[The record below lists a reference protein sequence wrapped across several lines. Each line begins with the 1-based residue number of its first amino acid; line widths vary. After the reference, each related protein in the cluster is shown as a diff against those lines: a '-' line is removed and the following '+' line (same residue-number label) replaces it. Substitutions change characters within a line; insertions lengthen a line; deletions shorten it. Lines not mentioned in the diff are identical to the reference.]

1 MASLPPLHALHLG
14 RNRGARTGVALTL
27 RPVGDPDTA
36 SRGKA
41 VGGFATTSEVSDKL
55 GGLIRDLETNP
66 AFVHRWRVAICTN
79 LKNKHENYTGQVVD
93 MYSEIVREQELQRRL
108 VNAARRPLEVL
119 KGEPVEKAKVPK
131 WLGEDGGWSNTAGAA
146 PVDKEQRR
154 ENSALVDMAASK
166 NQILGED
173 GLKRWRAL
181 NLKVEAI
188 AKLEDVIVE
197 RWRAITTEEGWRRAV
212 SRFVNQVRKLRDYPE
227 ALAMIEKLVD
237 LVRAF
242 VAQPTIA
249 GSQFFNVMIMGVA
262 GTGKT
267 RLAGILG
274 NILAQLGMY
283 VYDELVE
290 SSVGDFIAG
299 FEGQTEDKVVSFL
312 TNNAEKVIF
321 LDEAYALT
329 KWDRDHTHLDGYS
342 PEAVAELIAF
352 LSKNVGKI
360 AFIAAGYEDKMV
372 HDFLAANE
380 GFERRFPIRVT
391 LGSYTNPTLYN
402 IFIKA
407 LALTYFPPEPKDR
420 TKLLQWETEVQG
432 QVDRCYAWFRDEAV
446 LVLYAVI
453 DASKGKYEEGGEEEP
468 EPVGEASGDYQY
480 PLEGWEADA
489 RPRFWY
495 PHLAKMFTA
504 QAGAMTNLAGV
515 ASALLISNK
524 DASQL
529 GTGAN
534 VDRRAM
540 FDILLTMIDTT
551 FTGTTNGSPDR
562 DAARGELIAALQ
574 EHTYVNAQDREQ
586 TDKWIAPS
594 GTTWLAK
601 PSAVLVPPPKPPPP
615 FREDQVVY
623 TDRANEL
630 PTINVV
636 ALRDLRAD
644 MLETATGDDGEDPP
658 VATTSSKAKKTKA
671 KASDGASSTAT
682 AQPLADVPEPQAY
695 YEFDGDDGVPFEI
708 PIWDAEQ
715 QQLTEEEVQ
724 WMNSKLNDAYPNPN
738 KQQSAAVLARA
749 QQWYVSV
756 KAAYRAA
763 NYTGGGSRFPKRARV
778 SPPPWLV

>member
-453 DASKGKYEEGGEEEP
+453 DASKGKYEEGGGGGAGAGGRGKRRLPVPARGLGGRRAPALLVPAPRQDVHGAGGRHDQPGGRGVGAAHLQQGREP
-468 EPVGEASGDYQY
+468 AGHRGERRPARHVRH
-480 PLEGWEADA
+480 PADDDRHHLYRHNQRLS
-489 RPRFWY
+489 RPRCGARRA
-495 PHLAKMFTA
+495 HRGA
-504 QAGAMTNLAGV
+504 AGAHVCQRAGPGADRQMDRPERNHV
-515 ASALLISNK
+515 ARKAF
-524 DASQL
+524 
-529 GTGAN
+529 
-534 VDRRAM
+534 RR
-540 FDILLTMIDTT
+540 
-551 FTGTTNGSPDR
+551 PR
-562 DAARGELIAALQ
+562 
-574 EHTYVNAQDREQ
+574 
-586 TDKWIAPS
+586 
-594 GTTWLAK
+594 
-601 PSAVLVPPPKPPPP
+601 
-615 FREDQVVY
+615 
-623 TDRANEL
+623 
-630 PTINVV
+630 
-636 ALRDLRAD
+636 
-644 MLETATGDDGEDPP
+644 
-658 VATTSSKAKKTKA
+658 SSA
-671 KASDGASSTAT
+671 KA
-682 AQPLADVPEPQAY
+682 P
-695 YEFDGDDGVPFEI
+695 
-708 PIWDAEQ
+708 
-715 QQLTEEEVQ
+715 
-724 WMNSKLNDAYPNPN
+724 
-738 KQQSAAVLARA
+738 AAV
-749 QQWYVSV
+749 
-756 KAAYRAA
+756 
-763 NYTGGGSRFPKRARV
+763 
-778 SPPPWLV
+778 